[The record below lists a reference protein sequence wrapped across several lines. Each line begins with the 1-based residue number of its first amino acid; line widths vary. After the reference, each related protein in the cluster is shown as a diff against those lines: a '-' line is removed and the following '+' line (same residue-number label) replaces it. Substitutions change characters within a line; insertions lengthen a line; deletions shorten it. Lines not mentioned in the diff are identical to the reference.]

1 MIITT
6 SVRTL
11 LAVLAGSFVLSGCLF
26 VRETEH
32 RIKVNEDGGGEAW
45 VRLIDI
51 RSDGKTDSS
60 VAADLANMLASF
72 EVDVDR
78 EFERRGRTLVAK
90 KFLLKGDTL
99 NAELQYSFGKL
110 SAIEGLLVTSEEL
123 AIVVSQEREIV
134 RTNGT
139 VTAWHQNTQKI
150 TWPRNSERLLYR
162 VRERVV
168 PPSVMLGPKYRQ
180 RMEQ

>member
-1 MIITT
+1 MRITT
-6 SVRTL
+6 SVRGL
-11 LAVLAGSFVLSGCLF
+11 FAILAGSVILSGCLF

-45 VRLIDI
+45 IRLIDL
-51 RSDGKTDSS
+51 RSDGTTDSS
-60 VAADLANMLASF
+60 VTADLEGMLASF
-72 EVDVDR
+72 EGDVDK

-99 NAELQYSFGKL
+99 SAELQYSFGKL
-110 SAIEGLLVTSEEL
+110 TAIEGLLVTPEEL

-150 TWPRNSERLLYR
+150 AWPRDSDRLFYR

-180 RMEQ
+180 RIEQ

>member
-1 MIITT
+1 L
-6 SVRTL
+6 R
-11 LAVLAGSFVLSGCLF
+11 
-26 VRETEH
+26 
-32 RIKVNEDGGGEAW
+32 
-45 VRLIDI
+45 
-51 RSDGKTDSS
+51 
-60 VAADLANMLASF
+60 
-72 EVDVDR
+72 
-78 EFERRGRTLVAK
+78 
-90 KFLLKGDTL
+90 
-99 NAELQYSFGKL
+99 YSFGKL
-110 SAIEGLLVTSEEL
+110 AAIEGLLVTSDQL

-180 RMEQ
+180 RVEQ